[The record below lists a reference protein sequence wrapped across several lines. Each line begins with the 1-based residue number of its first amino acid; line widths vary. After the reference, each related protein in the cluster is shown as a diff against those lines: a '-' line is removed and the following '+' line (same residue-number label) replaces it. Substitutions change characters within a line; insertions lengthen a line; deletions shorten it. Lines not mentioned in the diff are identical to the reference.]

1 MMWSSWISHPRTL
14 RSPVDILDE
23 SRIDILMEGC
33 DAVVHLG
40 SQISVQ
46 ASIDDPSHTNL
57 INVDG
62 TEVMLRAAARHG
74 VKRFIHASSAA
85 VYGDEDGLP
94 LDENQAGACLSPY
107 AESKWQNERQLRD
120 WRGKG
125 LETIALRFFN
135 VYGSGQS
142 TGGGYAAVIPSFLHA
157 MRSGPQSTSSVMGI
171 KPGDFVHVSD
181 VTRAILSALTV
192 DWGRLEEHEFNIA
205 SGRATSLLELHQ
217 SFVNAFHH
225 HGVIVARTHVQTC
238 PRRGHSPFGRVNS
251 SHAHHTWNS
260 ARDIAGTWDQGHGR

>member
-1 MMWSSWISHPRTL
+1 MSTEQHL
-14 RSPVDILDE
+14 
-23 SRIDILMEGC
+23 IDG
-33 DAVVHLG
+33 
-40 SQISVQ
+40 
-46 ASIDDPSHTNL
+46 
-57 INVDG
+57 
-62 TEVMLRAAARHG
+62 AAARHG

-120 WRGKG
+120 WKAFG

-142 TGGGYAAVIPSFLHA
+142 TGGGYAAVIPAFLHA
-157 MRSGPQSTSSVMGI
+157 MRSEPQSTCFGD
-171 KPGDFVHVSD
+171 GHQTRDFVHVSD
-181 VTRAILSALTV
+181 VIRAILSTLTV
-192 DWGRLEEHEFNIA
+192 DWLRLEEHEFNIA

-225 HGVIVARTHVQTC
+225 HGCHCQRTHVQTC
-238 PRRGHSPFGRVNS
+238 PRRGHSALCCVNS
-251 SHAHHTWNS
+251 SHAEE
-260 ARDIAGTWDQGHGR
+260 ALDVQPRIELKDGIKAMVDDALEELD